1 MLKTPRLSIEGT
13 DTKETEIVENYVW
26 LVVTTLHVYIM
37 ENPGLYEG
45 GKGDGLLSR
54 KFNTCP
60 RPVVLRRFP
69 ILCLNVSLQKRKR
82 KKVYLLFLDFF
93 FFEVFKFTC
102 THTIHVFVFQTFFFF
117 FFPLHSRI
125 YI

>member
-69 ILCLNVSLQKRKR
+69 ILCLNVSLQKQKT
-82 KKVYLLFLDFF
+82 KFLDFVLFLFLKNCVKTYNSCFCLSFFNIF
-93 FFEVFKFTC
+93 FFK
-102 THTIHVFVFQTFFFF
+102 IHLRVY
-117 FFPLHSRI
+117 I
-125 YI
+125 Y

>member
-69 ILCLNVSLQKRKR
+69 ILCLNVSLKNTKQI
-82 KKVYLLFLDFF
+82 FL
-93 FFEVFKFTC
+93 V
-102 THTIHVFVFQTFFFF
+102 FFFF
-117 FFPLHSRI
+117 FFF
-125 YI
+125 